1 MSQYI
6 AVDPS
11 TLTVPQD
18 AKDIPRFLLEIKDTL
33 VAMNQNL
40 ATFIGT
46 AGPEITNLGA
56 TVGVH
61 ATGLANLNNL
71 MVQALAASS
80 TSGSGPQTSGSRT
93 RAPKLEAPSKF
104 DGS

>member
-6 AVDPS
+6 QVDPS
-11 TLTVPQD
+11 TLSVPQD

-46 AGPEITNLGA
+46 AGTELANLGT
-56 TVGVH
+56 TVGTH
-61 ATGLANLNNL
+61 ATGLTNLNNL
-71 MVQALAASS
+71 MVQAMSAQATALA
-80 TSGSGPQTSGSRT
+80 SGAPTTGSRT

-104 DGS
+104 D